1 MQKMLSKKLTNK
13 MEEIKMTKFQV
24 GDIVKG
30 NSPSRYG
37 VTDDKMT
44 RGEVVRVEGG
54 RLAIKILKHDAGRM
68 LGETFPNLNP
78 EYFDLVERKSGKL
91 KVGDIVKG
99 TKGSPY
105 FVTSHKM
112 RKGVVTHV
120 HHDGDV
126 SIKVL
131 EHDNASDV
139 GDTYPVK
146 PEHFVLIEEAKDAKD
161 VKIEELE
168 AKVATLEKKV
178 ESLELAELID
188 SISLP
193 APTAATVPV
202 ETERTFKAELGEGVS
217 FEGTNQDFKDF
228 LGLMEEYI
236 KRTEAN
242 KTYRF

>member
-1 MQKMLSKKLTNK
+1 
-13 MEEIKMTKFQV
+13 MEEIKMTTKFQV

-30 NSPSRYG
+30 NNPSRYG

-44 RGEVVRVEGG
+44 RGEVVRISEGG
-54 RLAIKILKHDAGRM
+54 RLSIKIIKHDANRM
-68 LGETFPNLNP
+68 LGETFPNLSP

-99 TKGSPY
+99 IKGSPY
-105 FVTSHKM
+105 YVTSHKM

-131 EHDNASDV
+131 EHDNSTDV

-146 PEHFVLIEEAKDAKD
+146 PEYFVLVEQADANE
-161 VKIEELE
+161 VKIKELE

-178 ESLELAELID
+178 NELEAKDFMKEIGLDLPVPVSAPMPVSL
-188 SISLP
+188 
-193 APTAATVPV
+193 PV
-202 ETERTFKAELGEGVS
+202 ETTFKAELGENVS
-217 FEGTNQDFKDF
+217 FEGTKEDFKDF
-228 LGLMEEYI
+228 LDLMESFM
-236 KRTEAN
+236 KRTESN
-242 KTYRF
+242 TTYRF